1 MTFWWGWGGRGGLG
15 GGRSPCCPCPP
26 QDFKEQVIHHIAT
39 IFLIGFSYCTN
50 FVRVGTFVMMV
61 HDSSDFL
68 LEVNAPFPSSHE
80 REVSS
85 RVVGGGQR
93 SLCCAVVAPAARD
106 STLKSN
112 DLWRRGGGHVTWA

>member
-1 MTFWWGWGGRGGLG
+1 MVEEHEGSYLEEREEPDAEVLVGLEVLGR
-15 GGRSPCCPCPP
+15 CCSLCCLCPS

-68 LEVNAPFPSSHE
+68 LEVKTPFSSSHE
-80 REVSS
+80 EN
-85 RVVGGGQR
+85 
-93 SLCCAVVAPAARD
+93 L
-106 STLKSN
+106 LN
-112 DLWRRGGGHVTWA
+112 LRG

>member
-1 MTFWWGWGGRGGLG
+1 MSERTGGDGFGLG
-15 GGRSPCCPCPP
+15 RCCSLCCLCPS

-68 LEVNAPFPSSHE
+68 LEVKTPFSSPHE
-80 REVSS
+80 SKIS
-85 RVVGGGQR
+85 DK
-93 SLCCAVVAPAARD
+93 AAFVA
-106 STLKSN
+106 L
-112 DLWRRGGGHVTWA
+112 LWLRRHVTQR